1 MHTLALLTSVAL
13 LSSHLASS
21 NPILSSRQGN
31 STSNPSSSKSI
42 GPPTDILDIKEFD
55 SLVTDELYALGDYFD
70 FVEYTATAYPVN
82 SDGSLASA
90 GGNASTDFLTI
101 SLQVWNPTTNTLY
114 TQGVQPNATNW
125 TFPFPNNTTL
135 SSSPLTTWDWGF
147 DTPDMQTSLQILQNG
162 GYSGPWLSARLMKW
176 KKDPWYKGDDGMGQ
190 VYYLWQ
196 KTESPNPKY
205 VAAGC
210 TDQTLHAVVVPQTGN
225 ELDWL
230 NKDASTFEKWFQTA

>member
-1 MHTLALLTSVAL
+1 MHTLALLTSAAL

-21 NPILSSRQGN
+21 SPILSSRQVN
-31 STSNPSSSKSI
+31 STSNYSSGNSS
-42 GPPTDILDIKEFD
+42 GPPTDILDEKDFD
-55 SLVTDELYALGDYFD
+55 SLVADELYALGDSFD

-82 SDGSLASA
+82 SDGSLANA
-90 GGNASTDFLTI
+90 GGNASTDFLI
-101 SLQVWNPTTNTLY
+101 VSLQVWNPTTNTLY
-114 TQGVQPNATNW
+114 TEGLQPGATQW
-125 TFPFPNNTTL
+125 STPLADNTTL
-135 SSSPLTTWDWGF
+135 ASSPLMTWDWGF

-176 KKDPWYKGDDGMGQ
+176 KKDPWYQGGDGTGQ

-196 KTESPNPKY
+196 KTESPNPRY

-210 TDQTLHAVVVPQTGN
+210 TDETLHAVVVPQTGN

-230 NKDASTFEKWFQTA
+230 EKDASTFEKW